1 MKLFSMIG
9 SMALSVLLVAG
20 SENEFDDSK
29 VSYKDNLM
37 RYSEYGHLLDK
48 VYYDTGSKLD
58 IECYD
63 LQEAT
68 AQGRDIPGELLKD
81 GLELQEELRQDYA
94 KLDSVRKNL
103 RYELHLAYPFDS
115 YFLAVE
121 NLVDACSKAVYDFT
135 GNDSVSRRTVLT
147 RKGTKCCS

>member
-9 SMALSVLLVAG
+9 SMALSVLLVAA

-68 AQGRDIPGELLKD
+68 EQGRDIPGELLKH
-81 GLELQEELRQDYA
+81 GLELQDELRQDYA

-103 RYELHLAYPFDS
+103 RYELHLA
-115 YFLAVE
+115 
-121 NLVDACSKAVYDFT
+121 
-135 GNDSVSRRTVLT
+135 
-147 RKGTKCCS
+147 